1 MCVRTES
8 DLQYEI
14 KAERENSQ
22 KASRNPAP
30 AVRGGR
36 GPNGL
41 LGSDDP
47 KHSELV
53 RFYEDV
59 TNLLVTDIK
68 IQEPK
73 YFNLEEWSLTCIYTY
88 ADKSASETS
97 KRSK

>member
-1 MCVRTES
+1 MCAYTES
-8 DLQYEI
+8 DLQYEV
-14 KAERENSQ
+14 KTERENSQ
-22 KASRNPAP
+22 KASRTAPPAS
-30 AVRGGR
+30 RGR
-36 GPNGL
+36 GLNGV

-73 YFNLEEWSLTCIYTY
+73 YFELDEWSLTCIYTY
-88 ADKSASETS
+88 ADKEGSEASR
-97 KRSK
+97 RSG

>member
-1 MCVRTES
+1 M
-8 DLQYEI
+8 
-14 KAERENSQ
+14 ERENSQ
-22 KASRNPAP
+22 KAARTPGS
-30 AVRGGR
+30 AVRVR
-36 GPNGL
+36 AAKGPNAV

-73 YFNLEEWSLTCIYTY
+73 FFNLDEWNFTCIYTY
-88 ADKSASETS
+88 SDKTGSEES
-97 KRSK
+97 KRSKHLLP